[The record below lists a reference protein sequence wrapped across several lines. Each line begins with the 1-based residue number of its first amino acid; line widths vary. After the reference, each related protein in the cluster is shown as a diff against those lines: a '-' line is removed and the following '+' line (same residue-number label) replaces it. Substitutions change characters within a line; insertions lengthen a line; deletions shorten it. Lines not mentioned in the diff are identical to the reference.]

1 MRNRYSLPAIGRFI
15 SRDPI
20 GITGGINLYT
30 YAGDD
35 PVDFSD
41 PTGLAPA
48 PLMTGHLRPVRSRKQ
63 LMVLDRMPV
72 PMRLLAMPR
81 LLRAEVWL

>member
-1 MRNRYSLPAIGRFI
+1 MRRRYYLPAIGRFI

-20 GITGGINLYT
+20 GITGGLNIYA

-41 PTGLAPA
+41 PTGLCTSATTMGP
-48 PLMTGHLRPVRSRKQ
+48 PRPVRSRKQ
-63 LMVLDRMPV
+63 LMVLDRMPA
-72 PMRLLAMPR
+72 PMLLLAMPR
-81 LLRAEVWL
+81 QLLAEVFL